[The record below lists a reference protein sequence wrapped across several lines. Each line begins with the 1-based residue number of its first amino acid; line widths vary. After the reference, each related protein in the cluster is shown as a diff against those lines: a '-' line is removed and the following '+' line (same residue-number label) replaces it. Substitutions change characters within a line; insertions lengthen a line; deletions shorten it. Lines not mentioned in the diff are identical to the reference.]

1 MTAETYFNQAIEII
15 DQRFGDGYAEV
26 HPELLGAFRHTAAL
40 DFQACIIAKSAP
52 FQRFVDEHQEYF
64 DAT

>member
-15 DQRFGDGYAEV
+15 DQRFGGGYAEA
-26 HPELLGAFRHTAAL
+26 HPVIGAFMHTAAL

-52 FQRFVDEHQEYF
+52 YLSVGAKPELIPF
-64 DAT
+64 